1 MEIKK
6 NKKLIIL
13 LIIGLFLINLVYALA
28 PPILPDHFKGNL
40 IIDNI
45 NAPIGTEIEVKI
57 NDELK
62 DTIFT
67 TITGKYDLYV
77 KVGNYNDNIKF
88 KINGLETSTYQRTGG
103 KTFNVDLKTWTDRD
117 SDGIPD
123 DIDKL
128 IGSKG
133 NVSNNFADLS
143 ILINNSDNLFGSFNG
158 IKNVKFKDG
167 DKEIVNFDF
176 DFDSGVLNLFEL
188 KIDKQSNSEGSII
201 IKGMPSGVVKTAY
214 IDKLKTNSNSV
225 CIKDA
230 EISLITEISANCDG
244 ENEFKVNCPGT
255 NGNYICS
262 VEESRFKISGL
273 SHSGVKEFYIAPV
286 VTTPPASSSSS
297 GGGGGGGSGSATTNI
312 ITNSTP
318 ENTNITDETNADN
331 NNENT
336 GTSRITGAVVI
347 DFVKSKKG
355 VGIIIIG
362 IIGVLVIF
370 KIRRLILNKKT

>member
-1 MEIKK
+1 
-6 NKKLIIL
+6 
-13 LIIGLFLINLVYALA
+13 
-28 PPILPDHFKGNL
+28 
-40 IIDNI
+40 
-45 NAPIGTEIEVKI
+45 
-57 NDELK
+57 
-62 DTIFT
+62 
-67 TITGKYDLYV
+67 
-77 KVGNYNDNIKF
+77 
-88 KINGLETSTYQRTGG
+88 
-103 KTFNVDLKTWTDRD
+103 
-117 SDGIPD
+117 
-123 DIDKL
+123 
-128 IGSKG
+128 
-133 NVSNNFADLS
+133 LS

-167 DKEIVNFDF
+167 DKEIVNFNF
-176 DFDSGVLNLFEL
+176 DFDSGILNLFNLEI
-188 KIDKQSNSEGSII
+188 KKQSNAEGSII
-201 IKGMPSGVVKTAY
+201 VKGMPSGIVKTVY

-230 EISLITEISANCDG
+230 EISSITEISANCDG

-262 VEESRFKISGL
+262 IEDSRFKISGL

-347 DFVKSKKG
+347 NFVKSKKG
-355 VGIIIIG
+355 VGIIIIV